1 MTPNRRLLAVRRLP
15 RRVPSEPACATLDDG
30 FVDGVETAEW
40 GVDPLGRR
48 STSPRTALKTD
59 WEAVYRECWHDVV
72 QFLSWMLLDDDR
84 ARDMAQEAFARVLG
98 RDATNP
104 RGLVFKT
111 AANLARDE
119 ARLVVRRKRHLALL
133 KVEDDVKHEHRATP
147 DAEFEARER
156 ADQVKRAL
164 YSLSD
169 TDREVLVLWNAGF
182 DYTEIAERTGLSRG
196 ALGTTIARAKKKLM
210 AAYDGLEENDAAL
223 G

>member
-1 MTPNRRLLAVRRLP
+1 
-15 RRVPSEPACATLDDG
+15 
-30 FVDGVETAEW
+30 
-40 GVDPLGRR
+40 
-48 STSPRTALKTD
+48 
-59 WEAVYRECWHDVV
+59 
-72 QFLSWMLLDDDR
+72 
-84 ARDMAQEAFARVLG
+84 EAFARVIG

-119 ARLVVRRKRHLALL
+119 ARMVVRRKRHLALL
-133 KVEDDVKHEHRATP
+133 KVEDTVRSERIATP

-156 ADQVKRAL
+156 AAQVRRAL
-164 YSLSD
+164 SRLSD
-169 TDREVLVLWNAGF
+169 TDREVLVMWNAGF
-182 DYTEIAERTGLSRG
+182 DYGEIAERTGLSRG